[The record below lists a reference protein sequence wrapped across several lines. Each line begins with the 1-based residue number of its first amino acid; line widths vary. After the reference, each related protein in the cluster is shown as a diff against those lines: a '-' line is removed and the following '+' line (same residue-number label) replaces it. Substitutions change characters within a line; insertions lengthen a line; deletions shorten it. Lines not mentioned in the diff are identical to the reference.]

1 MPRNL
6 RQQRGF
12 TMAEI
17 MVVTLVVGIT
27 LAASIPS
34 FSKLL
39 RSNNLIASGDKIV
52 EEFRL
57 MRQKA
62 VAEGVPYLVTLNSTY
77 YYTIEDTNGDGYYNT
92 GETYWG
98 PFYMPKGA
106 YIYSLSDGFTSTWI
120 QFLPNGTSNQGG
132 NINMYNDR
140 NEQLTLTL
148 LRPTGQV
155 FVKKEPP
162 NEGA

>member
-1 MPRNL
+1 
-6 RQQRGF
+6 
-12 TMAEI
+12 MAET
-17 MVVTLVVGIT
+17 MVVLLVVGIT

-39 RSNNLIASGDKIV
+39 RSNNLLASGDKIV

-57 MRQKA
+57 MRQKS
-62 VAEGVPYLVTLNSTY
+62 VAEGVPYLVTLSSGY
-77 YYTIEDTNGDGYYNT
+77 YYTVRDTNGDGTYSS

-106 YIYSLSDGFTSTWI
+106 YIASLSNGFTSTWI
-120 QFLPNGTSNQGG
+120 QFLPNGSSNQGG
-132 NINMYNDR
+132 DINMYNDR
-140 NEQLTLTL
+140 GQDLTLTL

-155 FVKKEPP
+155 FVQKDNG